1 MTLTKD
7 VLRFKATVEQRY
19 AELAYDGLWFT
30 PLKRALDAFIA
41 ETQSTVTGSIRL
53 KLYKGASTVVGRTA
67 PRALYSKELATYDP
81 NSTFDE
87 AAAAGFIALWG
98 LPARQW
104 AGVNGG
110 VESHPAAK

>member
-1 MTLTKD
+1 
-7 VLRFKATVEQRY
+7 VA
-19 AELAYDGLWFT
+19 
-30 PLKRALDAFIA
+30 
-41 ETQSTVTGSIRL
+41 
-53 KLYKGASTVVGRTA
+53 GRTA

-104 AGVNGG
+104 AGVNGSA
-110 VESHPAAK
+110 EKSALRR